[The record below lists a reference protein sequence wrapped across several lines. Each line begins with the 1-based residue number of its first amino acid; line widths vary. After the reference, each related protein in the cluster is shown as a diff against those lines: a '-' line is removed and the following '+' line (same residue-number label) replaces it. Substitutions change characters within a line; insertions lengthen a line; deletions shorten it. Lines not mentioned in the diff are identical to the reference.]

1 MKITVLFTTYN
12 SPAWLEKVLWG
23 YAGQSYKNF
32 DIVVADDGSTQETEE
47 LIKRM
52 RQETKLDIKHIWHED
67 NGFQKC
73 EILNKA
79 ILQSDTDYIIFSDGD
94 CIPHPEF
101 VAEHVKHIKPKR
113 FLTGSVLRLPM
124 STSELISQDD
134 ILSQRCFNWDWL
146 VENGLPVT
154 RKHLKY
160 KVTGWKARV
169 MNNITPAPKSFL
181 GCNASAWK
189 KDILDIN
196 GFDQRM
202 QYGGL
207 DRELGVR
214 LRNNGVEAKH
224 VRYNAHVLHLDH
236 ARGYRDPEMMA
247 KNKKLRVFNE
257 KNKIK
262 TTEYGFNLLNT
273 LNTNEQTQSEENG

>member
-1 MKITVLFTTYN
+1 MKVTVLFTTYN
-12 SPAWLEKVLWG
+12 SPCWLEKVLWG
-23 YAGQSYKNF
+23 YSAQRYTNF
-32 DIVVADDGSTQETEE
+32 DIVVADDGSTDDTRLLIEIMRKETG
-47 LIKRM
+47 
-52 RQETKLDIKHIWHED
+52 LDIKHVWHED

-79 ILQSDTDYIIFSDGD
+79 ILTVETDYIIFSDGD
-94 CIPHPEF
+94 CIPHPDF
-101 VAEHVKHIKPKR
+101 IAEHLRYVKPNR
-113 FLTGSVLRLPM
+113 FLTGSVMRLPM
-124 STSELISQDD
+124 STSELICKED
-134 ILSQRCFNWDWL
+134 IVNGTCFSWQWL
-146 VENGLPVT
+146 VDNGLPVT

-160 KVTGWKARV
+160 KVTGWRAAL
-169 MNNITPAPKSFL
+169 MNVITPAPKSFL

-189 KDILDIN
+189 QDIFDIN

-214 LRNNGVEAKH
+214 LRNNGIEAKH

-236 ARGYRDPEMMA
+236 ARGYRDPAMVA

-257 KNKIK
+257 KHKIK
-262 TTEYGFNLLNT
+262 TTEFGFNLLHKNT
-273 LNTNEQTQSEENG
+273 ERSV

>member
-1 MKITVLFTTYN
+1 MKVTILFTTYN
-12 SPAWLEKVLWG
+12 SPVWLEKVLWG
-23 YAGQSYKNF
+23 YSAQSFKDF
-32 DIVVADDGSTQETEE
+32 DIIVADDGSTDETKQLIDRVREE
-47 LIKRM
+47 S
-52 RQETKLDIKHIWHED
+52 KLDIKHVWHED

-79 ILQSDTDYIIFSDGD
+79 ILTVETDYIIFSDGD

-101 VAEHVKHIKPKR
+101 VAEHIKHIKPNR
-113 FLTGSVLRLPM
+113 FLTGSVMRLPM
-124 STSELISQDD
+124 QTSEHITKAD
-134 ILSQRCFNWDWL
+134 ILNGTCFDWDWL

-160 KVTGWKARV
+160 KAKGLWAEILNT
-169 MNNITPAPKSFL
+169 ITPAPKSFL

-214 LRNNGVEAKH
+214 LRNNGVEAKN

-236 ARGYRDPEMMA
+236 PRGYRDPEMVA

-257 KNKIK
+257 KNKVK
-262 TTEYGFNLLNT
+262 TTEYGFNLLKK
-273 LNTNEQTQSEENG
+273 

>member
-1 MKITVLFTTYN
+1 MKVSVLFTTYN
-12 SPAWLEKVLWG
+12 SPEWLEKVLWG
-23 YAGQSYKNF
+23 FSAQSYKNF
-32 DIVVADDGSTQETEE
+32 DIVIADDGSTEETRLLIEKMQEVSG
-47 LIKRM
+47 
-52 RQETKLDIKHIWHED
+52 LDISHVWHED

-79 ILQSDTDYIIFSDGD
+79 ILTVKSDYIIFTDGD

-101 VAEHVKHIKPKR
+101 VAEHVKNIKPNR
-113 FLTGSVLRLPM
+113 FLTGSVMRLPM
-124 STSELISQDD
+124 STSELISKDD
-134 ILSQRCFNWDWL
+134 IFSGVCFDWDWL
-146 VENGLPVT
+146 VDNGLPVT

-169 MNNITPAPKSFL
+169 MNRLTPAPKSFL

-189 KDILDIN
+189 QDILDVN

-236 ARGYRDPEMMA
+236 PRGYRDPEMMA

-257 KNKIK
+257 KNKVK
-262 TTEYGFNLLNT
+262 TTEFGFNLL
-273 LNTNEQTQSEENG
+273 EP